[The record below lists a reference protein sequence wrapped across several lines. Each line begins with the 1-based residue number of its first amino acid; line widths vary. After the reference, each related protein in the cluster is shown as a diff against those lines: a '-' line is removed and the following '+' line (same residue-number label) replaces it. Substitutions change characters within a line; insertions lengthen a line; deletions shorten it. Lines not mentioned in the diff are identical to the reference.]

1 MSTKDPAAGEQSTP
15 EPRLRLSSFLP
26 YRLNVAAAVVSEGL
40 ARTYSERFGISVHE
54 WRILATVGEFGSITA
69 KAIGEHA
76 HMSKVNVS
84 RAAASLE
91 AKGLIGRPP
100 NPLDKREAFLVFTP
114 AGKSLYDRI
123 VPLAR
128 AYVDSLREGFSP
140 DEEQILFR
148 LLDRLMERAAGSAAG
163 LPPAELAPD
172 FPRGADLALTSD

>member
-1 MSTKDPAAGEQSTP
+1 MSTNDPVVPGPTSQ
-15 EPRLRLSSFLP
+15 PRLRLSDFLP

-91 AKGLIGRPP
+91 TKKLIRRSP
-100 NPLDKREAFLVFTP
+100 NPQDKREAFLVFTP

-128 AYVDSLREGFSP
+128 AYVDSLHEGWSP
-140 DEEQILFR
+140 DEKEMLFR
-148 LLDRLMERAAGSAAG
+148 LLDRLVERAAGSTAS
-163 LPPAELAPD
+163 LTQMELAPD
-172 FPRGADLALTSD
+172 FPDREDLAPTFD